1 MLAFFISNQIKFLYF
16 VQRKIN
22 QMKKISVAIFTSII
36 FMSACKEEIKKE
48 NSAPTVYPYP
58 ISYSADFEIGD
69 SKLINK
75 VLDLWTAYDNNK
87 VSTGIALFADSV
99 SLQFPNGIV
108 IHTSKDSMIATI
120 TKDRGK
126 HLSANSSVVSAVALK
141 AKGKDETW
149 VSIWGKEVDVEPD
162 GTKDSTLINENWF
175 FNKDGKA
182 FRMQQYAGKA
192 PK

>member
-1 MLAFFISNQIKFLYF
+1 MKKTGIAFFTGMIVL
-16 VQRKIN
+16 
-22 QMKKISVAIFTSII
+22 
-36 FMSACKEEIKKE
+36 SACKEDIKKE
-48 NSAPTVYPYP
+48 NTSNIAYPYS

-87 VSTGIALFADSV
+87 VSTGAALFADSV
-99 SLQFPNGIV
+99 SLQFPNGVI

-126 HLSANSSVVSAVALK
+126 HLSANSSVISAVALK
-141 AKGKDETW
+141 AKGKEETW
-149 VSIWGKEVDVEPD
+149 VSIWGKEVDAEPD

-175 FNKDGKA
+175 FNKNGKA
-182 FRMQQYAGKA
+182 FRMQQYAGKG